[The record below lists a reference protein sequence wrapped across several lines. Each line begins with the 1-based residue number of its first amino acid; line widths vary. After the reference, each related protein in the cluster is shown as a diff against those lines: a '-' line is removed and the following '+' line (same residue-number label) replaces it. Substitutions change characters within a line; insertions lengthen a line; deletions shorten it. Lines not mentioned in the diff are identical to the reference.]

1 MSDVLRSTR
10 HAAITLAAN
19 GVATLSIAE
28 AKSLNILGTPVILE
42 LTDALARLAAHPEV
56 RVVVLRG
63 SGDKAFVGGA
73 DIHEMAQ
80 LTPST
85 AEAFIS
91 RLGALCEAARNMP
104 MPTIARLP
112 GWCLGGGLELAMAC
126 DLRIASA
133 DAHFGMP
140 EVAVGIPSVIHAAL
154 MPRLIGGARAAW
166 MVLTGES
173 IDAPTARD
181 WGLVNEVVALADLDA
196 ALAATAGKLAAMGPA
211 ALRSQKRLLRWWDE
225 MNVDDA
231 VRTSVAE
238 FGRAFE
244 TDEPRR
250 YMAPFVARK
259 RTG

>member
-1 MSDVLRSTR
+1 MSDALRSTR
-10 HAAITLAAN
+10 HAAITLATD
-19 GVATLSIAE
+19 GVATLTITD

-42 LTDALARLAAHPEV
+42 LTDALERLAVHPEV

-85 AEAFIS
+85 AEAFIA
-91 RLGALCEAARNMP
+91 RLGALCEAARCMP

-126 DLRIASA
+126 DLRIASS

-166 MVLTGES
+166 MVLTGDS
-173 IDAPTARD
+173 IDATAALD
-181 WGLVNEVVALADLDA
+181 WGLVNEVAAPGQLDMAVAR
-196 ALAATAGKLAAMGPA
+196 TAGKLAAMGPA

-225 MNVDDA
+225 MRIEEA
-231 VRTSVAE
+231 VQTSVAE

-259 RTG
+259 RPG

>member
-1 MSDVLRSTR
+1 MHDTPHNTR
-10 HAAITLAAN
+10 HAHIALAAD
-19 GVATLSIAE
+19 GVATLTISD
-28 AKSLNILGTPVILE
+28 AKSLNILGTPVIRE
-42 LTDALARLAAHPEV
+42 LTDALKRLAIHPDV

-80 LTPST
+80 LTPPT

-91 RLGALCEAARNMP
+91 GLAGLCEAARSMP

-126 DLRIASA
+126 DLRIASS

-173 IDAPTARD
+173 IDAKTALD
-181 WGLVNEVVALADLDA
+181 WGLVNEVVAPERLDDA
-196 ALAATAGKLAAMGPA
+196 VAGTAGKLAAMGPA

-225 MNVDDA
+225 MSVEQA
-231 VRTSVAE
+231 VEASVAE

-250 YMAPFVARK
+250 YMAPFTNRK
-259 RTG
+259 RAG

>member
-1 MSDVLRSTR
+1 MTELSSTR
-10 HAAITLAAN
+10 HAQLALDAN
-19 GVATLSIAE
+19 GVATLTISD
-28 AKSLNILGTPVILE
+28 AKSLNILGTPVIRE
-42 LTDALARLAAHPEV
+42 LTDALERLAAHPDV

-80 LTPST
+80 LTPPT
-85 AEAFIS
+85 AETFIS
-91 RLGALCEAARNMP
+91 GLAGLCEAARTMP

-126 DLRIASA
+126 DLRIASS

-166 MVLTGES
+166 MVLTGDS
-173 IDAPTARD
+173 IDAKTALD
-181 WGLVNEVVALADLDA
+181 WGLVNEVVAPDRLDA
-196 ALAATAGKLAAMGPA
+196 AVAATAGKLAAMGPA

-225 MNVDDA
+225 MPVGQA
-231 VRTSVAE
+231 VAASVAE

-259 RTG
+259 RGG

>member
-1 MSDVLRSTR
+1 MTAAPHSTR
-10 HAAITLAAN
+10 HAGVALTAD
-19 GVATLSIAE
+19 GVATLTITE
-28 AKSLNILGTPVILE
+28 AKSLNILGSAVIRE
-42 LTDALARLAAHPEV
+42 LTEALERLAAHPQV

-80 LTPST
+80 LTPPT
-85 AEAFIS
+85 AETFIAG
-91 RLGALCEAARNMP
+91 LAGLCEAARSMP

-126 DLRIASA
+126 DLRIAST

-173 IDAPTARD
+173 IDASTALD
-181 WGLVNEVVALADLDA
+181 WGLVNEVVDLSQLDTA
-196 ALAATAGKLAAMGPA
+196 IAVTAGKLAAMGPA

-225 MNVDDA
+225 MPIEQA
-231 VRTSVAE
+231 VATSVAE

-250 YMAPFVARK
+250 YMAPFVARRK
-259 RTG
+259 KD